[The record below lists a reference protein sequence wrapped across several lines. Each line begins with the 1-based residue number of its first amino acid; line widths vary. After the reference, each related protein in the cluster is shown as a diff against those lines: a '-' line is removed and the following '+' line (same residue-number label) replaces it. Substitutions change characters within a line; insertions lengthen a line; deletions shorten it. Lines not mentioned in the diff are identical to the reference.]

1 MTHHDRITAQLAARG
16 QPNLAE
22 SLADRLDAT
31 PEHQALV
38 QRLII
43 AEQAA
48 RHGDADAISLL
59 TELHGERLDIAE
71 RIAFDLGYT
80 HGRLDAESDE
90 GVAPLASAMLSMPAT
105 SDHQRVRALVAALRV
120 AVTTTGP

>member
-1 MTHHDRITAQLAARG
+1 MTHYDRINAQLAARG

-22 SLADRLDAT
+22 SLAERLDAT

-38 QRLII
+38 KRLIV

-48 RHGDADAISLL
+48 RNGDEDAIGVLTALHGD
-59 TELHGERLDIAE
+59 RLDIAE
-71 RIAFDLGYT
+71 RIAFDLGFE
-80 HGRLDAESDE
+80 HGLLDAELDN
-90 GVAPLASAMLSMPAT
+90 GVAELASAMLSMPAA

-120 AVTTTGP
+120 AVTSIGP

>member
-1 MTHHDRITAQLAARG
+1 MTHYDRINAQLAGEG

-22 SLADRLDAT
+22 SLAERLDAT

-38 QRLII
+38 QRLIV

-48 RHGDADAISLL
+48 RTGDADAIGLL

-71 RIAFDLGYT
+71 QIAFDLGYT
-80 HGRLDAESDE
+80 HGLLDAESDE
-90 GVAPLASAMLSMPAT
+90 GVAPLASAMLSMPAA

>member
-1 MTHHDRITAQLAARG
+1 MTHYDRINAQLAARG

-22 SLADRLDAT
+22 SLAERLDAT

-38 QRLII
+38 KRLIV

-48 RHGDADAISLL
+48 RNGDADSIGIL
-59 TELHGERLDIAE
+59 TDLHGDRLDIAE
-71 RIAFDLGYT
+71 RIAFDLGFE
-80 HGRLDAESDE
+80 HGLLDAELDN
-90 GVAPLASAMLSMPAT
+90 GVAELASSMLSIPAA

-120 AVTTTGP
+120 AVTSIGP